1 MDIHVPSMDI
11 EPNTPLDAE
20 QRDRSAG
27 PDSEERLPPKKW
39 RTSSS
44 TIAWNGSCSCV
55 SKKQWLHATVKRFY
69 LLNYLST

>member
-27 PDSEERLPPKKW
+27 PDSEERLPPKETDKVIIG
-39 RTSSS
+39 RLD
-44 TIAWNGSCSCV
+44 AGLCS
-55 SKKQWLHATVKRFY
+55 
-69 LLNYLST
+69 